1 MKRIGIWIA
10 LCLLWLTACA
20 APTTPGGIPVCPDFQ
35 DTVAAETTE
44 TSVSDEAYA
53 LVDWM
58 IFVRYN
64 GRSYTRDFSEPTVI
78 PEDQIG
84 AQLGT
89 VESKPPSPT
98 PVDYV
103 TNVPDGTS
111 FGYRI
116 GAPFY
121 EIKEVNPA
129 YEIAVYDSESD
140 EYHALCY
147 GDLLP
152 NKTQIVRQGLPD
164 DDNYPAVRLFE
175 NYGDFSQAYREQFP
189 DYDEL
194 FFRDNVLAVIYLEE
208 GSGSISHE
216 VTMVRR
222 VGDSIEIH
230 IRREIP
236 EVGTCDMAYW
246 TISTAISREDWDGA
260 EIVPVINTHQLW
272 SEEWRPES

>member
-1 MKRIGIWIA
+1 MKHLCFLLI
-10 LCLLWLTACA
+10 LCLLFASCA
-20 APTTPGGIPVCPDFQ
+20 GANEAIPVCPDLPPF
-35 DTVAAETTE
+35 TESERAETE
-44 TSVSDEAYA
+44 EEYA

-64 GRSYTRDFSEPTVI
+64 GRNYTRDFSEPTVI

-129 YEIAVYDSESD
+129 YEIAVYDSESG

-152 NKTQIVRQGLPD
+152 NKTRIVRQGLPD
-164 DDNYPAVRLFE
+164 DDNNYPAVRLFE

-189 DYDEL
+189 DYDEA

-222 VGDSIEIH
+222 VGETIEIF

-246 TISTAISREDWDGA
+246 TIAAAISREDWDGA